1 MWKDRG
7 GTQRCL
13 RLSRVL
19 GTADLLHQGLPDV
32 NDDTTTPVAIGLV
45 IIVAAAIAASIL
57 LPIDEGDERIVPADT
72 TPAPP
77 PSTVWQT
84 TLLPPPL
91 SVHATVTTPA
101 LRGPQIQLSEPPPAP
116 TTTLPTD
123 PVAIIRWVW
132 PDGPDEDYAVL
143 IAWRESRHD
152 PTARNSCCHGLFQI
166 HWTVHRGWLD
176 DYGIYTANDLLD
188 PWKNVRAA
196 LALRQRPGGWNPWST
211 HR

>member
-1 MWKDRG
+1 M
-7 GTQRCL
+7 
-13 RLSRVL
+13 
-19 GTADLLHQGLPDV
+19 
-32 NDDTTTPVAIGLV
+32 NDDTTPFLIGLLLV
-45 IIVAAAIAASIL
+45 VAVACIAATALIL
-57 LPIDEGDERIVPADT
+57 LPLDEEERIVPADT
-72 TPAPP
+72 TPPAP

-84 TLLPPPL
+84 TNLPAPL
-91 SVHATVTTPA
+91 TTEAATVTRGA
-101 LRGPQIQLSEPPPAP
+101 LRGLTIQVSEPPPAP

-123 PVAIIRWVW
+123 PVAIIRWIW

-188 PWKNVRAA
+188 PWRNTRAA